1 MRVKL
6 VLFNDF
12 MERQCFV
19 FDIVVENKSR
29 RKNTKNY
36 TFTLDRVF
44 NDVKLCKLIKGYDQ
58 GRIKA
63 NVCPKHRPTLVP
75 HTFHWH
81 NVKTDT
87 TH

>member
-36 TFTLDRVF
+36 TFTLDRVI
-44 NDVKLCKLIKGYDQ
+44 NDVKLCKLIKG
-58 GRIKA
+58 
-63 NVCPKHRPTLVP
+63 
-75 HTFHWH
+75 
-81 NVKTDT
+81 
-87 TH
+87 